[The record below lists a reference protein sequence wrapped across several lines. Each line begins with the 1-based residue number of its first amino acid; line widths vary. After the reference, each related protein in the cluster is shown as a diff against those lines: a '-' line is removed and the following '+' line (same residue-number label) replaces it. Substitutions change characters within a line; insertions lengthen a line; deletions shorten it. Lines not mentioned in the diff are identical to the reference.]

1 MHVTNY
7 PAKRDEEMYQKI
19 TSALNRHRDGSFHS
33 KLRKA
38 FPELLYFSN
47 DVGQG
52 EARNNAYAWNLDIE
66 KPLPFSNQR
75 LFKGKDFEFFSLV

>member
-1 MHVTNY
+1 MYETRY
-7 PAKRDEEMYQKI
+7 PAKRDDKRYAMIDIGINNFMKRRQEI
-19 TSALNRHRDGSFHS
+19 
-33 KLRKA
+33 RKA

-66 KPLPFSNQR
+66 KPLPFSNER
-75 LFKGKDFEFFSLV
+75 LFKG

>member
-1 MHVTNY
+1 MWVTRY
-7 PAKRDEEMYQKI
+7 PAKRDEERYAMI
-19 TSALNRHRDGSFHS
+19 DNGIHNFMNREQ

-66 KPLPFSNQR
+66 KPLPFR
-75 LFKGKDFEFFSLV
+75 TERVFKGKDFENFP